1 MSKRLQ
7 KTLSVVLSL
16 IFALSVFAVTAS
28 AQGDIEYLSLNG
40 VAKGERFFTEWQK
53 SEADGKY
60 YFYLPAGTDLSSVKT
75 KFVAADPVYVGE
87 TKLGYDKETDAF
99 AGGGEFTVTSG
110 SASYQ
115 VVLLQS
121 QNIPAMFIE
130 TESGS
135 LDAIH
140 ADKSHKEKGK
150 IAVVEDGEVTVDTTL
165 ASIKGRGNS
174 TWSLDKKP
182 YNIKFDKKTNL
193 FGLGKAKKFSLLA
206 SRYDPSF
213 LRNTFIFDL
222 SDEMGLYYSS
232 KSKPVDLYINGEYLG
247 NYLVCESV
255 EVGSSR
261 VDITDLEDLNEEAN
275 PGTDIEKAPLA
286 GDRNGSS
293 AGSIKYVDFQGNP
306 EDISG
311 GYLLEFDFLNRYEP
325 EISGFV
331 TKVGQPVVLK
341 SPEYASKAQVE
352 YISSFWQEFEDA
364 LYSETGTNSLG
375 KHYTDYIDLDSFAK
389 MYIIEELS
397 MDVDAGLSSCYFFK
411 DAKSD
416 RIYASPVWDFDLAL
430 GSYDSSRYGV
440 SLLDS
445 TKWFAANSYIN
456 GKSNPTGRAFY
467 TIFGELF
474 RHDDFIAAVKKA
486 WNENAAPNL
495 GEEKIAEI
503 KSLASEIAASATM
516 DNYLWRRQLDS
527 SYETVMDAFNKEV
540 DYLASFI
547 TNRTT
552 ALSKGYSDKAAYLL
566 YDSNGAEGVVFETGI
581 TIAGEK
587 LKVQE
592 CSMDHDDFLYVFDNW
607 NTAKDGSGTSYQP
620 GDEIT
625 LTEGSTVLYAQWK
638 KVSFIVANFMRF
650 IELVKALVARILGW
664 FR

>member
-150 IAVVEDGEVTVDTTL
+150 IAVVEDGEVTIDTTL

>member
-193 FGLGKAKKFSLLA
+193 LGLGKAKKFSLLA

-275 PGTDIEKAPLA
+275 LGTDIEKAPLA

>member
-75 KFVAADPVYVGE
+75 KFVAAAPVYVGE

-232 KSKPVDLYINGEYLG
+232 KSQPVDLYINGEYLG

-566 YDSNGAEGVVFETGI
+566 YDSNGAKGVVFETGI

-592 CSMDHDDFLYVFDNW
+592 CSMDHDDFLYVFDSW